1 MIKQALSIPGR
12 SRDFALLQE
21 IRTGSEVSQPPMQL
35 VLEILFP
42 GGQEPEYET
51 NHSRTSS
58 AVVPKVCTADSK
70 ISATGSQGIRG
81 HSSVIAIFKLD
92 VLLKI
97 IAEIL

>member
-12 SRDFALLQE
+12 SRDFPLFQQ
-21 IRTGSEVSQPPMQL
+21 IQTGSEVQPTSYAI

-42 GGQEPEYET
+42 GGQRPEYET
-51 NHSRTSS
+51 NHSHTPS
-58 AVVPKVCTADSK
+58 AVVPKVCFADPK
-70 ISATGSQGIRG
+70 ISATSSQGIRG
-81 HSSVIAIFKLD
+81 HNSVFATFKLD